1 MNENTQIAV
10 GVLAVVII
18 GGLVYSFKDK
28 LMGTGTDPNNGTN
41 NGGNTSGGNTS
52 GGNTSGGNT
61 SGGNTSGGNT
71 SGGNTSGGNT
81 SGGNTSGGTTNTAF
95 PLQKGSKGTNVK
107 ALQEVLNSKFNAKL
121 TTDGSF
127 GSKTET
133 ALKAATGKIS
143 ITESEFNALKTGT
156 STPGTSGTS
165 TYVNQWNDTIVL
177 ANEGTINASTDL
189 IISYA
194 TQVREDVY
202 EFWGVRDK
210 GLYETINT
218 WTNKSLLELAASYLN
233 SYRVTLAK
241 DIKDESNTTQHMR
254 RIVRRLTDLGKA

>member
-81 SGGNTSGGTTNTAF
+81 SGGNTSGGTTNTVF
-95 PLQKGSKGTNVK
+95 PLQKGSKGTNVV
-107 ALQEVLNSKFNAKL
+107 ALQNVLNSKFNAKL
-121 TTDGSF
+121 NPDGAF
-127 GSKTET
+127 GSKTEA
-133 ALKAATGKIS
+133 ALKAATGNIS
-143 ITESEFNALKTGT
+143 ITESQFNTLKAGV
-156 STPGTSGTS
+156 
-165 TYVNQWNDTIVL
+165 YVNPNLTPTATEGQTSVSSDTLIL
-177 ANEGTINASTDL
+177 LSAQLWEDIDEDWGTRDDGLWKTVNNLTNAKLVD
-189 IISYA
+189 
-194 TQVREDVY
+194 
-202 EFWGVRDK
+202 
-210 GLYETINT
+210 
-218 WTNKSLLELAASYLN
+218 
-233 SYRVTLAK
+233 LAK
-241 DIKDESNTTQHMR
+241 TYGKSYGSSEYALYSDMSQENFGLTVDFKRVKE
-254 RIVRRLTDLGKA
+254 RLKELNLAFKK